1 MRAGQQQLFDR
12 NDFPK
17 ADKINAAKGSFLLM
31 EGEASPRGAYLLL
44 EGEVEVFV
52 DDVDGSE
59 TLLFTLGAGDLVGEM
74 GLISNEKRMAHVRCL
89 TPVRALWISKQLWEE
104 QMKNEAF
111 ARKLIDSLVSRYSAT
126 QNVVRR
132 LGQSQAP
139 SRLGIY
145 LLGLEEWVSAKGDTI
160 TTSLPTHVN
169 LARMLNCTREHITKV
184 LKQFNQAEAIKASGD
199 GRKVII
205 SRSKISKMLTRSRD
219 GSTHL

>member
-1 MRAGQQQLFDR
+1 MRAGQQLF
-12 NDFPK
+12 NKSDFPK
-17 ADKINAAKGSFLLM
+17 ADKFNAEKGSFLLM
-31 EGEASPRGAYLLL
+31 EGEGSPRSAYLLL

-59 TLLFTLGAGDLVGEM
+59 TLLFTLGPGELVGEL

-89 TPVRALWISKQLWEE
+89 TSVQALSISKKLWDEN
-104 QMKNEAF
+104 MKNEAF
-111 ARKLIDSLVSRYSAT
+111 AKKLIASLVSRYTAT

-145 LLGLEEWVSAKGDTI
+145 LLGLEEWSSARDGTV
-160 TTSLPTHVN
+160 TVNLPTHVN

-184 LKQFNQAEAIKASGD
+184 LKLFTQAGAIKASGD

-205 SRSKISKMLTRSRD
+205 SRSKISGMLSRNRD
-219 GSTHL
+219 ELSKHG